1 MTPTGRHVFYTNAQ
15 AAIYNAPMKRN
26 VNRRSFLA
34 GAAATLSLTGIS
46 GCIAKRE
53 PAINDDSALCAS
65 LLAEN
70 GARKGN
76 PIAVSTYSFWRF
88 GKSGRRATVIESIE
102 QAAEMGFDGVEVLEV
117 QMGEDNDL
125 AARRAIKR
133 NALHAGLPL
142 VGLSTHQGFVSP
154 DKAKRQANIE
164 RTTNSLELAYDLGI
178 PTMRVN
184 TGTWGTSKSFDA
196 LMANKGIEPPLE
208 GYTDDQGFAWVI
220 EAYAKLAKEAE
231 KRGVVM
237 GLENHWGLGRT
248 AEGVMRVVNAVNS
261 PWLRTTLDTGN
272 SLEDQY
278 SEYAKLADDAVL
290 VQAKT
295 YFGGGIWY
303 TLDIDYQRVA
313 TILKKADY
321 KGFISVEFEGK
332 EDWKT
337 GVPKSLNMLKSFF
350 SV

>member
-1 MTPTGRHVFYTNAQ
+1 
-15 AAIYNAPMKRN
+15 
-26 VNRRSFLA
+26 
-34 GAAATLSLTGIS
+34 
-46 GCIAKRE
+46 
-53 PAINDDSALCAS
+53 
-65 LLAEN
+65 
-70 GARKGN
+70 
-76 PIAVSTYSFWRF
+76 
-88 GKSGRRATVIESIE
+88 
-102 QAAEMGFDGVEVLEV
+102 MGFDGVEVLEV

-125 AARRAIKR
+125 ADRRAIKR
-133 NALHAGLPL
+133 SALHAGLPL

-184 TGTWGTSKSFDA
+184 TGRWGTSPNFDT
-196 LMANKGIEPPLE
+196 LMANKGIEPTLE
-208 GYTDDQGFAWVI
+208 GYTDDQGFEWVI
-220 EAYAKLAKEAE
+220 DAYGKLAEEAE

-248 AEGVMRVVNAVNS
+248 AAGVMRVVNAVDS

-278 SEYAKLADDAVL
+278 EEYEALADDAVL

-303 TLDIDYQRVA
+303 TLDIDYERVA
-313 TILKKADY
+313 AILKAANY
-321 KGFISVEFEGK
+321 QGFISVEFEGK
-332 EDWKT
+332 EDWQT
-337 GVPKSLNMLKSFF
+337 GVPKSLAMLRDIFNA
-350 SV
+350 

>member
-1 MTPTGRHVFYTNAQ
+1 MA
-15 AAIYNAPMKRN
+15 
-26 VNRRSFLA
+26 
-34 GAAATLSLTGIS
+34 
-46 GCIAKRE
+46 
-53 PAINDDSALCAS
+53 
-65 LLAEN
+65 
-70 GARKGN
+70 
-76 PIAVSTYSFWRF
+76 
-88 GKSGRRATVIESIE
+88 
-102 QAAEMGFDGVEVLEV
+102 FDGVEVLEV
-117 QMGEDNDL
+117 QMGKDSDL

-133 NALHAGLPL
+133 QALHAGLPL

-154 DKAKRQANIE
+154 DKAKRKANIE
-164 RTTNSLELAYDLGI
+164 RTTRSLEFAYDLGI

-196 LMANKGIEPPLE
+196 LMANKGIESPLE
-208 GYTDDQGFAWVI
+208 GYTDEQGFEWVI
-220 EAYAKLAKEAE
+220 DAYGLLAREAE
-231 KRGVVM
+231 KRGIVM

-248 AEGVMRVVNAVNS
+248 AAGVNRVIEAVNS

-272 SLEDQY
+272 SLDDQY
-278 SEYAKLADDAVL
+278 SEYEALADDAVL

-313 TILKKADY
+313 SILKAAGY

-337 GVPKSLNMLKSFF
+337 GVPKSLAMLREVFEAKA
-350 SV
+350 

>member
-1 MTPTGRHVFYTNAQ
+1 MVLPTLPSCNTAEPVTPPSE
-15 AAIYNAPMKRN
+15 IP
-26 VNRRSFLA
+26 S
-34 GAAATLSLTGIS
+34 
-46 GCIAKRE
+46 
-53 PAINDDSALCAS
+53 
-65 LLAEN
+65 
-70 GARKGN
+70 GARSGN
-76 PIAVSTYSFWRF
+76 PIAVSTYSYWRF
-88 GKSGRRATVIESIE
+88 GKAGRRATILESIE
-102 QAAEMGFDGVEVLEV
+102 QASAMGFDGVEVLEV
-117 QMGEDNDL
+117 QMGQANKL
-125 AARRAIKR
+125 ADKRSIKR

-164 RTTNSLELAYDLGI
+164 STTRSLELAYDLGI

-184 TGTWGTSKSFDA
+184 TGRWGTSGNFDI

-208 GYTDDQGFAWVI
+208 GYTDDQGFEWVI
-220 EAYAKLAKEAE
+220 DAYGELAREAE

-248 AEGVMRVVNAVNS
+248 AAGVMRVVNAVDS

-278 SEYAKLADDAVL
+278 SEYEALAPDAVL

-303 TLDIDYQRVA
+303 TLDIDYSKVA
-313 TILKKADY
+313 AILKKANY

-332 EDWKT
+332 EDWQT
-337 GVPKSLNMLKSFF
+337 GVPKSLAMMREVF
-350 SV
+350 SA

>member
-1 MTPTGRHVFYTNAQ
+1 MRP
-15 AAIYNAPMKRN
+15 I
-26 VNRRSFLA
+26 NRRSFLA
-34 GAAATLSLTGIS
+34 VSAAALPLSTLS
-46 GCIAKRE
+46 GCQSTAKNEAVAE
-53 PAINDDSALCAS
+53 PAS
-65 LLAEN
+65 
-70 GARKGN
+70 GARRGN

-88 GKSGRRATVIESIE
+88 GKAGRRATVLESIE
-102 QAAEMGFDGVEVLEV
+102 QAGRMGFDGVEVLEV

-125 AARRAIKR
+125 AAKRAIKR

-164 RTTNSLELAYDLGI
+164 RTTRSLELAYDLGI

-184 TGTWGTSKSFDA
+184 TGRWGTSGNFDI

-208 GYTDDQGFAWVI
+208 GYTDDQGFEWVI
-220 EAYAKLAKEAE
+220 DAYAELAKQAE
-231 KRGVVM
+231 KRGIVM

-248 AEGVMRVVNAVNS
+248 AAGVMRVVNAVDS

-272 SLEDQY
+272 SLSDQY
-278 SEYAKLADDAVL
+278 NEYEALADDVVL

-303 TLDIDYQRVA
+303 TLEIDYERVA
-313 TILKKADY
+313 SILRAANY
-321 KGFISVEFEGK
+321 KGFISLEFEGK
-332 EDWKT
+332 EDWQT
-337 GVPKSLNMLKSFF
+337 GVPKSLAMLREVFGT
-350 SV
+350 